1 MTVTMT
7 TITFGFF
14 AILIARELPGRSR
27 VWPYL
32 VSGIVVGAMGFA
44 RIYLG
49 AHWLTDVIGGML
61 LGIVWLLVLGLA
73 YRSHVNRS
81 FWMRPLAAIFYG
93 TFAVAALWHAPKAVD
108 PLLPPL
114 TPPPPTATIAAADWW
129 EDGWSTLPPRRNE
142 RDHAL
147 RWPLDVQVA
156 GPLEP
161 LQEHLAGFGW
171 EPQPQADW
179 EATLGLLD
187 DDLDPPAQPVLPATL
202 DTEAET
208 LLLRRQVTPAHA
220 QVRRRGRVPV
230 PLADGTRLWV
240 GPVQT
245 LHFTRHFD
253 LFGLWQPR
261 PDGHAAWDDLREAV
275 EGLDARIEPH
285 PRSGL
290 PVMRLRTVP

>member
-93 TFAVAALWHAPKAVD
+93 TFAVATLWHAPRAVD
-108 PLLPPL
+108 PMLAAL
-114 TPPPPTATIAAADWW
+114 TPPQPSATIPAADWW
-129 EDGWSTLPPRRNE
+129 DDGWSALPPRRNE

-161 LQEHLAGFGW
+161 LQQQLENFGW

-179 EATLGLLD
+179 LATLGLLD
-187 DDLDPPAQPVLPATL
+187 DDIEPQDQPVLPATL

-208 LLLRRQVTPAHA
+208 LLLRRQLGPERA
-220 QVRRRGRVPV
+220 QG
-230 PLADGTRLWV
+230 LRLWRAPVALAEDTPRWV
-240 GPVQT
+240 GWAEPRPC
-245 LHFTRHFD
+245 TRPFN

-261 PDGHAAWDDLREAV
+261 ADGHAAWDDLQNAV
-275 EGLDARIEPH
+275 EALDVRVEPH

-290 PVMRLRTVP
+290 PVMRIRTAL